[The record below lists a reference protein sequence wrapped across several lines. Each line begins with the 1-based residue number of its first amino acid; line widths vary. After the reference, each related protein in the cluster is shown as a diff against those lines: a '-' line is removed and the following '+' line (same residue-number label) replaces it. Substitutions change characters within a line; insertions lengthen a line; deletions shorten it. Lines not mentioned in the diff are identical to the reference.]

1 MKKLLGC
8 IRRAD
13 TDYGMIV
20 EGDRVAVGLS
30 GGKDS
35 MALLKAMKLY
45 QYFSPNKFELEA
57 IMISKGF
64 DDFDIQPVQDWCDS
78 LEIPLTIVETNIA
91 KIVFDERKEKNP
103 CSLCSKMRRGA
114 LHNEMKKRN
123 LNVLALGHHLDDAIN
138 TLFMSMFYEGRMHT
152 FSPLS
157 YLSRK
162 DVWVIRPMIYA
173 EERDV
178 IHVVKTHEVPVVKS
192 PCPADKNTVRE
203 EMNTRM
209 AGLYKEMPAAKQNI
223 LNAMKNGDQLEL
235 FFHTVKRHK

>member
-13 TDYGMIV
+13 KDFGMIR

-57 IMISKGF
+57 IMISMGF
-64 DDFDIQPVQDWCDS
+64 EDFNTQVVQDWCDS
-78 LEIPLTIVETNIA
+78 LEIPLTIVETQIS
-91 KIVFDERKEKNP
+91 KIVFEERKEKNP
-103 CSLCSKMRRGA
+103 CSLCAKMRRGS
-114 LHNEMKKRN
+114 LHDEMKKRN

-138 TLFMSMFYEGRMHT
+138 TLFMSLYYEGRMHT

-162 DVWVIRPMIYA
+162 DLWMIRPMIYA
-173 EERDV
+173 EERDIV
-178 IHVVKTHEVPVVKS
+178 HVVKTHDVPVVKS

-209 AGLYKEMPAAKQNI
+209 SALYKELPTAKHNI
-223 LNAMKNGDQLEL
+223 LNAMKNGDQMEL

>member
-13 TDYGMIV
+13 TDFGMIR

-45 QYFSPNKFELEA
+45 QNFSTNKFELEA
-57 IMISKGF
+57 IMIGKGF
-64 DDFDIQPVQDWCDS
+64 DDFDTQPVQDWCDS
-78 LEIPLTIVETNIA
+78 LEIPLTIVETNIS

-114 LHNEMKKRN
+114 LHNEMNKRN

-162 DVWVIRPMIYA
+162 DVWMIRPMIYA
-173 EERDV
+173 EERDI
-178 IHVVKTHEVPVVKS
+178 IHVVKTHNVPVVKS

-209 AGLYKEMPAAKQNI
+209 AALYKEMPAAKQNI
-223 LNAMKNGDQLEL
+223 LNAMKNGDQMEL

>member
-13 TDYGMIV
+13 TDFGMIR

-45 QYFSPNKFELEA
+45 QNFSTNKFELEA
-57 IMISKGF
+57 IMIGKGF
-64 DDFDIQPVQDWCDS
+64 TDFDPQPVQDWCDS
-78 LEIPLTIVETNIA
+78 LEIPLTIVQTNIS

-162 DVWVIRPMIYA
+162 DVWMIRPMIYA
-173 EERDV
+173 EERDI
-178 IHVVKTHEVPVVKS
+178 IHVVKTHNVPVVKS

-203 EMNTRM
+203 EMNSRM
-209 AGLYKEMPAAKQNI
+209 ASLYKEMPAAKQNI
-223 LNAMKNGDQLEL
+223 LNAMKNGDQMEL

>member
-13 TDYGMIV
+13 TDFGMIR

-45 QYFSPNKFELEA
+45 QNFSTNKFELEA
-57 IMISKGF
+57 IMIAKGF
-64 DDFDIQPVQDWCDS
+64 DDFESQPVQDWCDF
-78 LEIPLTIVETNIA
+78 LEIPLTIVETNIS
-91 KIVFDERKEKNP
+91 KIVFEERKEKNP

-162 DVWVIRPMIYA
+162 DVWMIRPMIYA
-173 EERDV
+173 EERDI
-178 IHVVKTHEVPVVKS
+178 IHVVKTHNVPVVKS

-209 AGLYKEMPAAKQNI
+209 ATLYKEMPAAKQNI
-223 LNAMKNGDQLEL
+223 LNAMKNGDQMEL